1 MDLFILRHAI
11 AEEKETYTGP
21 DSERPLTE
29 KGAKKMRRI
38 AGSLRKMEISFDV
51 VLSSPFRRAKE
62 TAEIVVN
69 EFHCETA
76 LKFSAHLKVGGN
88 PAALI
93 DEINKS
99 YGRSE
104 SILLVGH
111 EPYLSGLISMLIS
124 GENGL
129 PIALR
134 KGGICKLSVG
144 SLRYG
149 RCATLEWLMAPSQII
164 GNSDSKL

>member
-1 MDLFILRHAI
+1 M
-11 AEEKETYTGP
+11 AEEKETYSGP

-29 KGAKKMRRI
+29 KGTKKMRQI
-38 AGSLRKMEISFDV
+38 AKKLKKIGISFDV

-62 TAEIVVN
+62 TAEIVAK
-69 EFHCETA
+69 EFHCEGA
-76 LKFSAHLKVGGN
+76 LKFSRHMKVGGD
-88 PAALI
+88 PVALI
-93 DEINKS
+93 DELKKD
-99 YGRSE
+99 YGKSE

-111 EPYLSGLISMLIS
+111 EPYLSGLISTLIS
-124 GENGL
+124 GEDNI

-164 GNSDSKL
+164 SNPDSKL